1 MDTPILLLSI
11 LLVYFVT
18 ICILKK
24 IGYKRKIVD
33 NKNSNCCP
41 KCNGVLDRVRRKNSD
56 HLINILTFQM
66 FGFKRYSCN
75 NCGWNGLRWENKF

>member
-1 MDTPILLLSI
+1 MDTPILLLII

-24 IGYKRKIVD
+24 IGYKRKIVN

-41 KCNGVLDRVRRKNSD
+41 KCNGVLDRVKRKNSD

-66 FGFKRYSCN
+66 FDFKRYSCN